1 MVQTRGPGLSGVTR
15 PGRGHTAGGLR
26 QQGPNPGPLR
36 PRLCRSVSLCP
47 PGSRL
52 QAFTHACTH
61 VGGGGGRP
69 GTDPLCPVRRK
80 GCGSCEACPPSF
92 RLSRASLLGGA
103 SLTSWARGSPPSDRA
118 LYQHPSFQITD
129 RDWPA
134 PSVQGT
140 PQRRAQSQVFGA
152 GLRQSSPC
160 SEALAPRGPLR
171 GCPR

>member
-47 PGSRL
+47 RAPACRLSRM
-52 QAFTHACTH
+52 HAPTW
-61 VGGGGGRP
+61 GGRGRP
-69 GTDPLCPVRRK
+69 GTDPLCPVRRT
-80 GCGSCEACPPSF
+80 GCSRCEARPPSF
-92 RLSRASLLGGA
+92 RLSRASLLGGS

-118 LYQHPSFQITD
+118 LYQPPSFQITD